1 MAKTNNSSI
10 SANKDSNLPK
20 VHTKKACTNSSDS
33 PGFKP
38 AAVWE
43 APSFE
48 EIGLCME
55 VTAYVHQ
62 WD

>member
-1 MAKTNNSSI
+1 MQKTNNSSN
-10 SANKDSNLPK
+10 SGNQDSSLSNIQ
-20 VHTKKACTNSSDS
+20 TKKYHTHSSDS

-43 APSFE
+43 APCFE
-48 EIGLCME
+48 EFGLCME

-62 WD
+62 LD

>member
-1 MAKTNNSSI
+1 MKKTNNSST
-10 SANKDSNLPK
+10 SGNKDSNLSNIQP
-20 VHTKKACTNSSDS
+20 KKAHTNSES

-43 APSFE
+43 SPSFE
-48 EIGLCME
+48 EFGLCME

-62 WD
+62 LD

>member
-1 MAKTNNSSI
+1 MSGSKD
-10 SANKDSNLPK
+10 ANLSNIQ
-20 VHTKKACTNSSDS
+20 TKKIDTNSSES
-33 PGFKP
+33 PAFKP

-48 EIGLCME
+48 EFGLCME
-55 VTAYVHQ
+55 VTAYVQQ